1 MARLKRPASSPRP
14 PSNPS
19 SLDRVARPFAGDAS
33 RLVVMG
39 RIAGSFGVKGWVK
52 VKPFSEKE
60 DALAGHDTWV
70 VRTRDGWREMDLEDF
85 EVHAKGPVAKL
96 AGSDAREVSDALR
109 GAEVAVAR
117 EALGEAEEG
126 SLYQVDLIG
135 LDVVEE
141 DGSLLGRVDGFFD
154 AGETSVMVVAGADG
168 RERLIPFV
176 ADFVKSVDREAR
188 RVTVDWKAD
197 YDA

>member
-1 MARLKRPASSPRP
+1 
-14 PSNPS
+14 
-19 SLDRVARPFAGDAS
+19 
-33 RLVVMG
+33 MG
-39 RIAGSFGVKGWVK
+39 RVVGSFGVKGWVK
-52 VKPFSEKE
+52 VKPFSLKP
-60 DALAGHDTWV
+60 DALADHDTWV

-96 AGSDAREVSDALR
+96 AGSDAREASEQLR
-109 GAEVAVAR
+109 GADVAVVR
-117 EALGEAEEG
+117 DALGEAEEG

-135 LDVVEE
+135 LEVVEE
-141 DGSLLGRVDGFFD
+141 EGSRLGRVDGFFD
-154 AGETSVMVVAGADG
+154 AGDTSVMVVAGADG

-176 ADFVKSVDREAR
+176 AEFVKSVDREAK

>member
-14 PSNPS
+14 PSNPQ
-19 SLDRVARPFAGDAS
+19 LDRIARPFAGDAS

-39 RIAGSFGVKGWVK
+39 RVVGSFGVKGWVK
-52 VKPFSEKE
+52 LKPFSQKD
-60 DALAGHDTWV
+60 DALAEHDTWV

-117 EALGEAEEG
+117 EALGEAGEG
-126 SLYQVDLIG
+126 TLYQVDLVG
-135 LDVVEE
+135 LEVVEE
-141 DGSLLGRVDGFFD
+141 GGSVLGRVDGFFD

-176 ADFVKSVDREAR
+176 ADFVKSVDRETK
-188 RVTVDWKAD
+188 RVTVDWKPD

>member
-14 PSNPS
+14 PSNPEA
-19 SLDRVARPFAGDAS
+19 DRAARPFAGDAT

-39 RIAGSFGVKGWVK
+39 RIVGSFGVKGWIK
-52 VKPFSEKE
+52 VKPFSEKD
-60 DALAGHDTWV
+60 DALADHDTWAV
-70 VRTRDGWREMDLEDF
+70 QARGGWREMDLEDF

-96 AGSDAREVSDALR
+96 AGCDTREAAERLR
-109 GAEVAVAR
+109 GAEVAVMR
-117 EALGEAEEG
+117 DALGPPQEG

-135 LDVVEE
+135 LEVVEE
-141 DGSLLGRVDGFFD
+141 DGSTLGRVDGFFD
-154 AGETSVMVVAGADG
+154 AGETSVMVVVAGAG

-176 ADFVKSVDREAR
+176 PDFVKSVDRDAR
-188 RVTVDWKAD
+188 RVVVDWKAD

>member
-1 MARLKRPASSPRP
+1 
-14 PSNPS
+14 
-19 SLDRVARPFAGDAS
+19 
-33 RLVVMG
+33 MG

-85 EVHAKGPVAKL
+85 EVHSKGPVAKL
-96 AGSDAREVSDALR
+96 AGCDGREAADALK
-109 GAEVAVAR
+109 GAEVAVLR
-117 EALGEAEEG
+117 EALAETEEG
-126 SLYQVDLIG
+126 SLYQVDLVG
-135 LDVVEE
+135 LEVVEE
-141 DGSLLGRVDGFFD
+141 DGSLLGRVEGFFE
-154 AGETSVMVVAGADG
+154 AGDTSVMVVAGEGG

-176 ADFVKSVDREAR
+176 DDFVKSVDRDAR
-188 RVTVDWKAD
+188 RVTVDWKPD

>member
-1 MARLKRPASSPRP
+1 
-14 PSNPS
+14 
-19 SLDRVARPFAGDAS
+19 
-33 RLVVMG
+33 MG
-39 RIAGSFGVKGWVK
+39 RVVGSFGVKGWVK
-52 VKPFSEKE
+52 VKPFSQKE
-60 DALAGHDTWV
+60 DALADHDTWV

-109 GAEVAVAR
+109 GADVAVVR
-117 EALGEAEEG
+117 EALGDAEEG
-126 SLYQVDLIG
+126 TLYQVDLIG
-135 LDVVEE
+135 LEVVEE
-141 DGSLLGRVDGFFD
+141 EGARLGRIDGFFD